1 MNHGFIIFFAKTKNS
16 VLAHAKTTTSYDTVE
31 NALTHIIAFRNMPPT
46 LKQTVQAYRIY
57 LSSLK
62 LQAVNCSIPGACLVL
77 HSETRFLATAGQGG
91 AAEQGSGGGPCG
103 SS

>member
-1 MNHGFIIFFAKTKNS
+1 
-16 VLAHAKTTTSYDTVE
+16 
-31 NALTHIIAFRNMPPT
+31 MPPT

-91 AAEQGSGGGPCG
+91 AAGQGSRVVADRAAVASAASLCPFSPDPSKSLPGIYIKPV
-103 SS
+103 